1 MSQSQPLVSEPTL
14 IWSLPL
20 TYVPYLRAPKLHTFI
35 HQRVTGRW
43 GHILIVLSR
52 TPQSLSSNLKFPLA
66 QPNLVMGSRGL
77 SWGPRWKNL
86 LASSPNRHQPPLC
99 QLSGN
104 EAPIA
109 KPSLAPSAPEDAAQ
123 MAASPPPG
131 GREFPGQWWEAFAA
145 HSPGGGC
152 IHARWSQGEVRLA
165 SLLIQALPC
174 SNESTPRLGR
184 PHDLL
189 TC

>member
-43 GHILIVLSR
+43 GHILIVLSQ
-52 TPQSLSSNLKFPLA
+52 TPRSLSSNLKFPLA

-109 KPSLAPSAPEDAAQ
+109 KPSLAPSAPEDAAHRWQ
-123 MAASPPPG
+123 LPRHLEEGSSRPVVGGLCGTLSRRWLYPCQVVPRGGEIGFLADPG
-131 GREFPGQWWEAFAA
+131 
-145 HSPGGGC
+145 S
-152 IHARWSQGEVRLA
+152 
-165 SLLIQALPC
+165 SLL
-174 SNESTPRLGR
+174 
-184 PHDLL
+184 
-189 TC
+189 